1 MAQFRKSSEN
11 FEPGEVERLSFWSS
25 HFADPELEAAFW
37 ERTFLVTRK
46 IWMDLTIVLMISLTF
61 ISAGYWAWTEDP
73 KPYVTVS
80 LVTLFLVCFISRLAL
95 TREWFRGSRHLIPA
109 FCAIAGQTAA
119 MPIVLLSPHWA
130 TLSPIAYICV
140 IVGGNIHVGRNI
152 RMFLV
157 LYPVLVYTT
166 FLGVQLSSEF
176 SRFTVYHFGFI
187 TIVAS
192 LALLSSRNRERAERI
207 EFIASTQ
214 RAAALRKA
222 DLLLANVLP
231 ESIAEKVKAQEISN
245 VRLVEHYESVTVMFV
260 DIVGFTDYAARHS
273 PESTIDLLGNV
284 FRRFDAIVEQCG
296 VEKIKTIGDAYMTV
310 SGLPDRV
317 EGHALRIANA
327 AFEMREAM
335 AKLRFLLGIDLELR
349 IGIHSGPVIAGILGT
364 KKFLYD
370 IWGDTVNTASR
381 LESHGIPGSIQISQA
396 TKDLLGDSFN
406 YRERGAVRLKGKGDM
421 EVFILESP
429 RLPQDSFAA

>member
-1 MAQFRKSSEN
+1 MAQFLKN
-11 FEPGEVERLSFWSS
+11 NGNPEPAEVDRLSFWNSR
-25 HFADPELEAAFW
+25 FADQELEKAFW
-37 ERTFLVTRK
+37 ERTFLVTKK
-46 IWMDLTIVLMISLTF
+46 IWTDLTVVLMISLVF
-61 ISAGYWAWTEDP
+61 ISGVYWAWTDNP
-73 KPYVTVS
+73 QPYVAFSLVS
-80 LVTLFLVCFISRLAL
+80 LLLVCFLSRIALA
-95 TREWFRGSRHLIPA
+95 REWFGSSRHLIPA

-130 TLSPIAYICV
+130 MLSPIAYIC
-140 IVGGNIHVGRNI
+140 IMVGGNIHVRRNI
-152 RMFLV
+152 RVFLIM
-157 LYPVLVYTT
+157 YPSLVYSV
-166 FLGVQLSSEF
+166 FLAYRLSIGFDRFIVYQL
-176 SRFTVYHFGFI
+176 GFV

-207 EFIASTQ
+207 EFIASNQ

-231 ESIAEKVKAQEISN
+231 ESVAEKVKAQEITD
-245 VRLVEHYESVTVMFV
+245 VRLVEHYDSVTVMFV
-260 DIVGFTDYAARHS
+260 DIVGFTDYAARHT

-284 FRRFDAIVEQCG
+284 FRRFDAIVEECG
-296 VEKIKTIGDAYMTV
+296 IEKIKTIGDAYMTV
-310 SGLPDRV
+310 CGLPDRV
-317 EGHALRIANA
+317 EGHALRMANA

-335 AKLRFLLGIDLELR
+335 VKLRFLLGIDLELR

-381 LESHGIPGSIQISQA
+381 LESHGIPGAIQISQA
-396 TKDLLGDSFN
+396 TKDLLGDRFN
-406 YRERGAVRLKGKGDM
+406 YRERGAIKLKGKGDM

-429 RLPQDSFAA
+429 RLPTESFAA